1 MALGG
6 EAELSKAELS
16 KADLSKADLAAG
28 VLVSTMNVVV
38 PPPLPAAKTARR
50 RSTSDPPNAC
60 GQMSQNPPGPTP
72 AKAMPAKASATSP
85 DTPGKPAR
93 RWRGPVTLAS
103 LVPDTIEPALRQRG
117 FATAA
122 ILTEWAEIVG
132 PRLAGWT
139 QPLEIRWPRRPE
151 VESANG
157 KPLTDKAERARRATL
172 VLACPGAF
180 ALEVQMASAGL
191 IEAVNRRLGFG
202 CIGSI
207 VVQQLPRLPTPKP
220 PRSRQLDPAAIEA
233 VSETLTAIE
242 APDLRRA
249 LAELGAGIAAKAA
262 ETATVPAQKRR

>member
-1 MALGG
+1 MARGG
-6 EAELSKAELS
+6 QAVLSKAVLS
-16 KADLSKADLAAG
+16 KAVLAAG
-28 VLVSTMNVVV
+28 VLVSTMADVV
-38 PPPLPAAKTARR
+38 PPPLPAAKTAWR
-50 RSTSDPPNAC
+50 RSARHPPNAC
-60 GQMSQNPPGPTP
+60 GQMSQKPPGPV
-72 AKAMPAKASATSP
+72 PAKASAARP
-85 DTPGKPAR
+85 DASDKPAR
-93 RWRGPVTLAS
+93 RRRGPVTLAS

-117 FATAA
+117 FATSA

-151 VESANG
+151 VEAANG
-157 KPLTDKAERARRATL
+157 KPLTDKAEKARRATL

-180 ALEVQMASAGL
+180 ALEVQMASSGL

-202 CIGSI
+202 CIGTI
-207 VVQQLPRLPTPKP
+207 IVQQMPRLPTPKP

-233 VSETLTAIE
+233 VSEQLAAIE

-249 LAELGAGIAAKAA
+249 LAELGAGIAARAA